1 MKKLLLLILALF
13 VFACSTDDKQIE
25 QNSNGSKRYQKQ
37 VVNGVMTSNTRPLT
51 DPNSY
56 CGEITESGVIELPGV
71 NATYYWV
78 VVCEN

>member
-25 QNSNGSKRYQKQ
+25 QNINGSKRYQKQ
-37 VVNGVMTSNTRPLT
+37 VVNGVLTSSTRPLT

-56 CGEITESGVIELPGV
+56 CGEITEMGTIELPGV

-78 VVCEN
+78 VVCE